1 MKTRTLLIAILLV
14 FSLLLANCGSKEPTE
29 TTVNLPV
36 VSGGDAKVTTEP
48 TTVATEVQ
56 VVPQNTY
63 PVGQA
68 EQPVTLE
75 AAITYPVGDDSSAAY
90 AAEMRAFIEQI
101 LGGTM
106 PIEDLFGK
114 DDDVTRDILRKAAE
128 GRLVVTEAGID
139 RAADWLKKQ

>member
-1 MKTRTLLIAILLV
+1 MKTRTLLIASLLV
-14 FSLLLANCGSKEPTE
+14 LSLILVSCGSKEPTE

-36 VSGGDAKVTTEP
+36 VNSESQNTAVPTVEATVQ
-48 TTVATEVQ
+48 TTVQ
-56 VVPQNTY
+56 PY
-63 PVGQA
+63 PVGQSTTPEA
-68 EQPVTLE
+68 VSPE
-75 AAITYPVGDDSSAAY
+75 AALTYPVGDDSSPAY
-90 AAEMRAFIEQI
+90 AAEMRAYIEQI

-114 DDDVTRDILRKAAE
+114 DDDVTREILRKAAE

>member
-1 MKTRTLLIAILLV
+1 MKTRTLLIAMLLV
-14 FSLLLANCGSKEPTE
+14 FSLLLASCGSKELTE

-36 VSGGDAKVTTEP
+36 VNSESQNTAEP
-48 TTVATEVQ
+48 TVEATVQ
-56 VVPQNTY
+56 VPEVTY
-63 PVGQA
+63 PVGQ
-68 EQPVTLE
+68 TITSE
-75 AAITYPVGDDSSAAY
+75 AVSPETALTYPVGDDSSAAY

-139 RAADWLKKQ
+139 RAADWLEKQ